1 MWWRALGVEPTD
13 DKATVK
19 KAYASLIKTI
29 DQDNDIDTFTNV
41 HRAYRMAMQSF
52 KDEKGPAPK
61 GLIDYEGQTHWYLE
75 ELAKIYN
82 NPNRRLSTEAWKNLF
97 ACMSFIEEKHFLS
110 EYITFFNE
118 HYALTEEIWA
128 LVDIYYPL
136 SNRKEFRWPELVKG
150 HMTVPSEE
158 IDGLTFDQASNYVTY
173 KIHVYYALLD
183 KDYDRALIFLRIL
196 LKDYNRS
203 DINHWY
209 MLITTELDLAEEV
222 QLAYG
227 RMLETPNSLARAGY
241 LYAGYLTLKGDWQKS
256 MNILEEI
263 PEAQRTTNIQ
273 SLIME
278 NQYHLTGQTNAEI
291 SSRPWISLAGT
302 SAKKQKLLSKGNYQK
317 ALQSDTVGLRT
328 KLWGS
333 R

>member
-1 MWWRALGVEPTD
+1 MWWRALGLEPTD
-13 DKATVK
+13 NKDTVK
-19 KAYASLIKTI
+19 KAYAALIKTI
-29 DQDNDIDTFTNV
+29 DQDKDIDTFTNV
-41 HRAYRMAMQSF
+41 HRAYRMAMKSF
-52 KDEKGPAPK
+52 KDEAAAPAK
-61 GLIDYEGQTHWYLE
+61 GLIDYEGQRHWYLE

-110 EYITFFNE
+110 EYIIFFNE
-118 HYALTEEIWA
+118 HYALTEDIWA

-150 HMTVPSEE
+150 LMSVTTDE
-158 IDGLTFDQASNYVTY
+158 IDNMTFDQASNYVTY

-196 LKDYNRS
+196 LKDYKRS

-209 MLITTELDLAEEV
+209 LLIATQLDLAEEV
-222 QLAYG
+222 PLAYA
-227 RMLETPNSLARAGY
+227 RMLEDPDSHARAAY
-241 LYAGYLTLKGDWQKS
+241 LYAGYLNLKGMWQKS
-256 MNILEEI
+256 MNIIEEI
-263 PEAQRTTNIQ
+263 PLNQRTAYTQ
-273 SLIME
+273 SLIE
-278 NQYHLTGQTNAEI
+278 DNQFNMSGTATGDTEHQ
-291 SSRPWISLAGT
+291 PWNTLAST
-302 SAKKQKLLSKGNYQK
+302 PAKMQKLLSKGNYQK
-317 ALQSDTVGLRT
+317 ALQSELGGLRT